1 MNASEKLELSPS
13 ATEHEKQDGQNLHVK
28 IGDVMQMQMPDDL
41 QRGRFNV
48 NVIGLHDGR
57 SIIISPPH
65 NNGNLLLLREGQEFI
80 VRSLSGTHVVG
91 FTAEVI
97 KSYMNPYPYV
107 HLRVRGKLEQL
118 NVRNANRVAVKVIA
132 SIKPIVDDEKLAT
145 NFANSTN
152 KAMTV
157 EVVDISTSGCLVQS
171 GIVLDEQLD
180 RLSISFRVE
189 VAEHT
194 RTFKL
199 PADICS
205 HREVHDDPDETDEMD
220 EKCHQY
226 GLKFD
231 ELDNDKRLTL
241 HCFVYEQMVKSLYP
255 S

>member
-1 MNASEKLELSPS
+1 MNASEKLELSSS
-13 ATEHEKQDGQNLHVK
+13 ATSTEHVKPDGQNLHVK

-57 SIIISPPH
+57 SLIISPPH
-65 NNGNLLLLREGQEFI
+65 NNGNLLLLREGQDFI

-107 HLRVRGKLEQL
+107 HLRVRGQLEQL

-132 SIKPIVDDEKLAT
+132 SIKPIIDEEKLAASFV
-145 NFANSTN
+145 NAGSES
-152 KAMTV
+152 MTV
-157 EVVDISTSGCLVQS
+157 EVVDISTSGCLVKS
-171 GIVLDEQLD
+171 GVELDEKLD
-180 RLSISFRVE
+180 RLSISFRIN

-199 PADICS
+199 SADICS
-205 HREVHDDPDETDEMD
+205 HREVFDESDD
-220 EKCHQY
+220 KHYLY
-226 GLKFD
+226 GVKFD
-231 ELDNDKRLTL
+231 ELDDDKRLTL
-241 HCFVYEQMVKSLYP
+241 YCFVYEQMINALHP
-255 S
+255 A